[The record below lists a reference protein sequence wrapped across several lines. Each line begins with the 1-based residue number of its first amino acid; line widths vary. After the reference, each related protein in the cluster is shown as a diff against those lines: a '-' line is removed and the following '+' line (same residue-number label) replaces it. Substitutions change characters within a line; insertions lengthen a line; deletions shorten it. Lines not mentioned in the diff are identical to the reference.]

1 MIILRSTAKPSYYK
15 GPKYESLKYM
25 TVGHLIDEAAE
36 KYPNREAIVSVH
48 QNRKITFSD
57 LKHEVVKMKGPY
69 FFRQQEIN
77 IIIIII

>member
-1 MIILRSTAKPSYYK
+1 
-15 GPKYESLKYM
+15 M
-25 TVGHLIDEAAE
+25 TVGNLVDEAAE

-69 FFRQQEIN
+69 FFFSN
-77 IIIIII
+77 Y

>member
-1 MIILRSTAKPSYYK
+1 LNDYPYRTTAKPSYYK
-15 GPKYESLKYM
+15 GPKHESLKFM
-25 TVGHLIDEAAE
+25 TVGNLIDEAAE

-69 FFRQQEIN
+69 FFRQQKIN
-77 IIIIII
+77 III